1 MFFLPVCVYYFVFGW
16 TEANHLS
23 TVFVFG
29 FNSADKAT
37 FFDLF
42 EPKDGKVSINK
53 QPVKTK
59 YTFGV
64 VISIDVNK
72 KTFGVLSRG
81 GYRSY
86 AFSKPKTLYY
96 YYPMC
101 GKEAVL
107 PAGITNI
114 TPVVSDDFSYWLTK
128 VHRGS
133 FVRLEYLF
141 DDSSKN
147 VIPVFIAKT
156 SNGLPYTSKQSQLCS
171 K

>member
-1 MFFLPVCVYYFVFGW
+1 MVIWNKRVYLFLFFLPVCVYYFVFGW

-86 AFSKPKTLYY
+86 AFYFSPTFYGGVYLFS
-96 YYPMC
+96 
-101 GKEAVL
+101 V
-107 PAGITNI
+107 
-114 TPVVSDDFSYWLTK
+114 TPVL
-128 VHRGS
+128 HALGGQ
-133 FVRLEYLF
+133 
-141 DDSSKN
+141 SSPARR
-147 VIPVFIAKT
+147 V
-156 SNGLPYTSKQSQLCS
+156 LHLQR
-171 K
+171 